1 MNFSK
6 TGYILGVSATALVL
20 LWIGILKFTPT
31 EAAAIKPYVENSFLM
46 SWLYNV
52 ASVQMV
58 SNLIGVFEIVTGLL
72 LLSSFKSTKAG
83 EIGGYLA
90 LIIFITTLSFL
101 ITTPHVWNFS
111 DGVLV
116 TDFFVVKDLAFLAI
130 ALQVIGH
137 NFGKRQVKSFNTN
150 SGSLE
155 YINKQRAMH
164 ERLEP

>member
-31 EAAAIKPYVENSFLM
+31 EAAAIKLYVENSFLM

>member
-58 SNLIGVFEIVTGLL
+58 SNLIGVFEIITGLL
-72 LLSSFKSTKAG
+72 LLGSFRSTKAG
-83 EIGGYLA
+83 EIAGYLA

-101 ITTPHVWNFS
+101 ITTPHVWKFS
-111 DGVLV
+111 DGVLI

-137 NFGKRQVKSFNTN
+137 NSSERQAKSFNTN

-155 YINKQRAMH
+155 YINKQ
-164 ERLEP
+164 